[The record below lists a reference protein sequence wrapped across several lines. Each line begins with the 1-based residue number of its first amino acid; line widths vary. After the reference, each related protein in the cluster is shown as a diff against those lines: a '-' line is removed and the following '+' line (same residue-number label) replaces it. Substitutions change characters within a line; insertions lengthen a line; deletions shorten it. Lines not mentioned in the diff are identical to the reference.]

1 MIKDE
6 QFFHRYN
13 EIWEKL
19 IGQYYQK
26 KINRE
31 LVQNKKFLKA
41 EKKMN
46 TKESF
51 HCILK
56 PVILI
61 DSVYKK

>member
-1 MIKDE
+1 MIKDG

-31 LVQNKKFLKA
+31 LV
-41 EKKMN
+41 
-46 TKESF
+46 
-51 HCILK
+51 
-56 PVILI
+56 
-61 DSVYKK
+61 